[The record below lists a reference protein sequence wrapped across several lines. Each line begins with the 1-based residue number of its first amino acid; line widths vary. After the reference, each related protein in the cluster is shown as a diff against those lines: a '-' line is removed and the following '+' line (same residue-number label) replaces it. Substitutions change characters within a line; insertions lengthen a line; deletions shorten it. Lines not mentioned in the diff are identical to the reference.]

1 MKTLVWGLDK
11 DYYDNREWIESNFD
25 DLYYYDAN
33 EKKLPLYNAIKKEDL
48 DNTLSEFDCILVAA
62 DPPSIIDLLVN
73 QYKISLSKI
82 KVLFYEILKYNAEEI
97 KFFGESNED
106 AVIMLLLSRLGISL
120 KDARYLEIG
129 TNDPVRHNNS
139 FSLYQNGA
147 RGVLVDA
154 FPMVGVLSQIIRPED
169 KFINCAV
176 SDKSGENVVFYA
188 CESSAYSSLDEEHHK
203 QYENQR
209 LNRVREISVP
219 MIGINELINM
229 CGFVPNVLLCDA
241 EGFDERIVRGIED
254 YVFDIIM
261 LETDHVDTDNDSLL
275 NYMEEKGYKLFSRIK
290 QNDIYYRIKR

>member
-1 MKTLVWGLDK
+1 M
-11 DYYDNREWIESNFD
+11 
-25 DLYYYDAN
+25 
-33 EKKLPLYNAIKKEDL
+33 
-48 DNTLSEFDCILVAA
+48 
-62 DPPSIIDLLVN
+62 
-73 QYKISLSKI
+73 
-82 KVLFYEILKYNAEEI
+82 
-97 KFFGESNED
+97 
-106 AVIMLLLSRLGISL
+106 
-120 KDARYLEIG
+120 
-129 TNDPVRHNNS
+129 
-139 FSLYQNGA
+139 
-147 RGVLVDA
+147 
-154 FPMVGVLSQIIRPED
+154 
-169 KFINCAV
+169 
-176 SDKSGENVVFYA
+176 
-188 CESSAYSSLDEEHHK
+188 DEEHHK